1 MALLSLRFLPDP
13 VLREKAKKIRS
24 IDKWTQR
31 LIDDMLETMPH
42 VDGVGLAANQVGV
55 LQKVAVIQTPEME
68 EPLVLINP
76 EVVERMGERE
86 VDEGCLSIPGYRGE
100 LTRSETVKV
109 RALDRNGKRYT
120 VKVDDLRAQALE
132 HEIDHLNGVLYIDH
146 LESHDKLYKLE
157 PKDYEESEEVE
168 SAAKAPRRAPAEAR
182 PCTEISLLL
191 Q

>member
-1 MALLSLRFLPDP
+1 MALLSLRFVPDP
-13 VLREKAKKIRS
+13 VLREKAKKIRN
-24 IDKWTQR
+24 IDNRTQR
-31 LIDDMLETMPH
+31 LIDDMLETMPYEN
-42 VDGVGLAANQVGV
+42 GVGLAANQVGV

-76 EVVERMGERE
+76 EVVERNGQRE

-120 VKVDDLRAQALE
+120 VKAEGLLAQALE
-132 HEIDHLNGVLYIDH
+132 HETDHLNGVLYIDH

-157 PKDYEESEEVE
+157 PKDYEETEEVE
-168 SAAKAPRRAPAEAR
+168 SAGSMATAESAG
-182 PCTEISLLL
+182 
-191 Q
+191 